1 MRFLYAFILVAVA
14 LLGVAANYL
23 SPDVN
28 EDTLKD
34 GYYTAEQAE
43 YNYGWKEFLTIY
55 VKNGKIITAE
65 YNAKNASGFIKSWD
79 MDYMRRM
86 NEADNNYPNKYT
98 RAYVS
103 ELLNRQDVEGIDAM
117 SGATDSFGSFKMLA
131 IAVIAHAK
139 AGNKRVA
146 FVNIPPGKP

>member
-1 MRFLYAFILVAVA
+1 MKALYAFILVAVV
-14 LLGVAANYL
+14 LLGAAANYL
-23 SPDVN
+23 FPDVN

-34 GYYTAEQAE
+34 GYYTAEAAE
-43 YNYGWKEFLTIY
+43 YYHGWKEFLTIY

-65 YNAKNASGFIKSWD
+65 YDAKNASGFIKSWD

-86 NEADNNYPNKYT
+86 NKADNNYPNRYT

-103 ELLNRQDVEGIDAM
+103 ELLNRQGLEGMDAM
-117 SGATDSFGSFKMLA
+117 SGATESFDSFKLLA
-131 IAVIAHAK
+131 ITVLAHAK

-146 FVNIPPGKP
+146 FVYMTPGKY